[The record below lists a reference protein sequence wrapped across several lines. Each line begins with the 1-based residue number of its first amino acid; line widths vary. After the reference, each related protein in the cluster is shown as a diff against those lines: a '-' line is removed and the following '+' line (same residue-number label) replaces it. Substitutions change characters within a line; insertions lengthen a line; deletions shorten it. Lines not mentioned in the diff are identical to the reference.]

1 MALALPKEAFFA
13 LAALGWVDGSMRK
26 DEKTGLARAA
36 KECGIEG
43 DDHVAVEA
51 ALSKATTLA
60 EFVPGDMTE
69 WQRVLTYSLGV
80 WLTRLDGIQSSDE
93 HQLLAD
99 LAKRL
104 DLPKAI
110 CDRAAAAALDIAAL
124 PTGGRPDTFEFE
136 KLATRLAEKL
146 PQIAKA

>member
-26 DEKTGLARAA
+26 DEKVGLSRAA
-36 KECGIEG
+36 KECGISG
-43 DDHVAVEA
+43 DDLAAVES
-51 ALSKATTLA
+51 ALSRETRLD

-69 WQRVLTYSLGV
+69 WQRVLTYSIGV
-80 WLTRLDGIQSSDE
+80 WLTRLDGIQSTEE
-93 HQLLAD
+93 HKLLAD

-104 DLPKAI
+104 DLQKAI

-124 PTGGRPDTFEFE
+124 PTGRPDTFEFD
-136 KLATRLAEKL
+136 KLAARLAEKL
-146 PQIAKA
+146 PQVAKG

>member
-1 MALALPKEAFFA
+1 MALTLPKEAFFA

-26 DEKTGLARAA
+26 NERAGLARAA
-36 KECGIEG
+36 KECGIDG
-43 DDHVAVEA
+43 DDLVAVEE
-51 ALSKATTLA
+51 ALSKANSLD

-80 WLTRLDGIQSSDE
+80 WLTRLDGIQSTDE
-93 HQLLAD
+93 HQLLAE

-104 DLPKAI
+104 DLQKAI
-110 CDRAAAAALDIAAL
+110 CERAAAAALDIAAL

-136 KLATRLAEKL
+136 KLAARLAEKL
-146 PQIAKA
+146 PQISKA

>member
-13 LAALGWVDGSMRK
+13 LAALGWVDGSLRK
-26 DEKTGLARAA
+26 DEKAGLARAA
-36 KECGIEG
+36 KECGITG
-43 DDHVAVEA
+43 DDLVAVEA
-51 ALSKATTLA
+51 ALSTETKLD
-60 EFVPGDMTE
+60 EFTPGEMND

-104 DLPKAI
+104 DLQKGI
-110 CDRAAAAALDIAAL
+110 CERAAAAALDIAAL

-146 PQIAKA
+146 PQIAKS